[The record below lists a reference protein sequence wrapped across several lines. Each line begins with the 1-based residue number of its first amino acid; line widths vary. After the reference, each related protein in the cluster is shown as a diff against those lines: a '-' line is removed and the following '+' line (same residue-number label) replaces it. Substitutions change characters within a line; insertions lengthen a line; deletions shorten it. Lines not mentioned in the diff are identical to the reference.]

1 MLSSIEPQQSF
12 AEEVPP
18 IRIHVQELLLQ
29 ELLQDSSMTRA
40 RLVNKLVLT

>member
-1 MLSSIEPQQSF
+1 MLSSIEPQQSS

-18 IRIHVQELLLQ
+18 IRVHVQ